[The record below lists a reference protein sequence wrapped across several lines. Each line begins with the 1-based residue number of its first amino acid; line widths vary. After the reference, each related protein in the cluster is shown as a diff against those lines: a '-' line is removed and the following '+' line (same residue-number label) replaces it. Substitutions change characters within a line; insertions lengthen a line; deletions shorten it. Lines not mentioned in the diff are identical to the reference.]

1 MQEKSQYVSCFDL
14 YKIMN
19 NSNLRPLDKAS
30 QVYVALN
37 QAFDFLPTLV
47 FDVPDCGNMG
57 IYTIQFE
64 ITANITFRGV
74 STMDPVNMEPEPL
87 PNLKLTTYAYQA
99 DPGTDEPY
107 HIRLDEVVRNMRT
120 KNALFQVNAMT
131 RTPNQGDATT

>member
-1 MQEKSQYVSCFDL
+1 M
-14 YKIMN
+14 YKTLN
-19 NSNLRPLDKAS
+19 NSNLTPLEIAS
-30 QVYVALN
+30 QVYVDLN

-47 FDVPDCGNMG
+47 FDVPDCGNMSV
-57 IYTIQFE
+57 YTIQFE

-74 STMDPVNMEPEPL
+74 STMDPIHRESEPL
-87 PNLKLTTYAYQA
+87 PNLKITTYAFQA

-107 HIRLDEVVRNMRT
+107 HIRLDEVIRNMRT